1 VRLELETLSPAE
13 LDPLGIPQLY
23 ETTGGDPRLVAE
35 ALANGGPASPSETLT
50 EALLAQCRA
59 EGDWA
64 YRVLVASAVLEQ
76 PFEPQPLAELLE
88 VDATELVEEL
98 ERLCERRILRVDGF
112 RFRFRYDLV
121 RQVLLASI
129 SPARQRLLQ
138 QRLSNLVCAAAAE
151 AS

>member
-1 VRLELETLSPAE
+1 
-13 LDPLGIPQLY
+13 
-23 ETTGGDPRLVAE
+23 
-35 ALANGGPASPSETLT
+35 
-50 EALLAQCRA
+50 
-59 EGDWA
+59 
-64 YRVLVASAVLEQ
+64 VLEQ